1 MRTRFDRRRAS
12 ARLST
17 CRGARGSGRPRPR
30 RPTRPTSTTWM
41 RSTPASCRW
50 RRSSPSPV
58 SSPGIFRT
66 RYLQLTRADKL
77 DPERF
82 TRLTIA
88 IFQNPKA
95 VATRGGCCSSS
106 TASRTHRTKPRPR
119 NGSRR
124 SCTRVGV
131 GADPGVR
138 LSPRS
143 ARAMAARDPHLS
155 SLRSRHQRAS
165 RGRTTSSAFSSA
177 SPTFR
182 QRDNFAAR
190 ALLWWSPI
198 AS

>member
-124 SCTRVGV
+124 SCTRVG
-131 GADPGVR
+131 GGRRSRSSAQSSKRSRNGC
-138 LSPRS
+138 PRS
-143 ARAMAARDPHLS
+143 SPFIAAV
-155 SLRSRHQRAS
+155 
-165 RGRTTSSAFSSA
+165 A
-177 SPTFR
+177 SPTGLEGTNNKLGVLKR
-182 QRDNFAAR
+182 
-190 ALLWWSPI
+190 I
-198 AS
+198 AYVSSTR